1 MITELFLN
9 SCFSLILNK
18 STKIKRNNVLFRD
31 VIEILDFFKKS
42 NKMEIPV
49 NIQNKVECLYEICEL
64 KLTGKNDDNILD
76 SISVGQKFKHL
87 LDFLYVKRNEEVSDE
102 ILSDHITQVRMRR
115 KLNSIL
121 GNYGELSKF
130 LEIIKS
136 GNFDSIDE
144 IIFKYEK
151 IIKESN
157 FNLMECSRNIGL
169 ESCSSLDLSNDDFTP
184 VLDMIK
190 SKYDKKNTVQTGF
203 SIFDQDVFDNGG
215 FEKSRLY
222 IFAGGSG
229 SGKSTLIL
237 NCINNDIV
245 TKKKDETSNDS
256 SVYLYITLENL
267 IDESLLRLYQMMFGR
282 DKIAALRDI
291 NNGVDIKK
299 LVSDR
304 IRVSGFNVI
313 FKYFRKGSISS
324 TDIMMHLDDAIDQYG
339 KGSVRGLY
347 VDYLDL
353 LKSDISSDLYRL
365 ELGSITASLKD
376 IAVNYNIPVVTISQL
391 NRSVYSNTD
400 AKSLNMAMMSESMKK
415 IEHADFI
422 ALMSKDQ
429 TRDDQVHLKVA
440 KNRCGRDNV
449 AIDFNV
455 NFNHY
460 KFLGGLKAANDK
472 RPDVTTDQQ
481 FQIDSINASGQS
493 EVKKPFLGMKEE
505 PTVDLGVF

>member
-1 MITELFLN
+1 M
-9 SCFSLILNK
+9 
-18 STKIKRNNVLFRD
+18 
-31 VIEILDFFKKS
+31 
-42 NKMEIPV
+42 
-49 NIQNKVECLYEICEL
+49 
-64 KLTGKNDDNILD
+64 TG
-76 SISVGQKFKHL
+76 
-87 LDFLYVKRNEEVSDE
+87 
-102 ILSDHITQVRMRR
+102 
-115 KLNSIL
+115 
-121 GNYGELSKF
+121 
-130 LEIIKS
+130 
-136 GNFDSIDE
+136 
-144 IIFKYEK
+144 
-151 IIKESN
+151 
-157 FNLMECSRNIGL
+157 
-169 ESCSSLDLSNDDFTP
+169 
-184 VLDMIK
+184 
-190 SKYDKKNTVQTGF
+190 VQTCALP
-203 SIFDQDVFDNGG
+203 I
-215 FEKSRLY
+215 LY